1 MWSLNRHCHINVDR
15 PLQTYFETET
25 TIVFKI
31 VEGVSVLLKHKTK
44 PCPSKNDGWHYLELT
59 DNTAQKMECSIKAFF
74 GKCDQIRKFL
84 RIGSHLLKTCLMEHF
99 IFCGVLSVS
108 FSETEKLTLS
118 ISRRT
123 LNVVLY

>member
-1 MWSLNRHCHINVDR
+1 MDR
-15 PLQTYFETET
+15 RLQTYFETET
-25 TIVFKI
+25 TIVKI

-44 PCPSKNDGWHYLELT
+44 PYLSKNDGWHYLELT
-59 DNTAQKMECSIKAFF
+59 DNTAQKMGCSIMAFF

-84 RIGSHLLKTCLMEHF
+84 RIGSYLLKTYLMEHF

-108 FSETEKLTLS
+108 FSQTEKLTLS

-123 LNVVLY
+123 LNVELY